1 MELISMTS
9 QKIANWEERSLQGA
23 ASLGKDIRT
32 LVPNFGTN
40 LATGHPTKSGKESPT
55 PSL

>member
-23 ASLGKDIRT
+23 ASFRT